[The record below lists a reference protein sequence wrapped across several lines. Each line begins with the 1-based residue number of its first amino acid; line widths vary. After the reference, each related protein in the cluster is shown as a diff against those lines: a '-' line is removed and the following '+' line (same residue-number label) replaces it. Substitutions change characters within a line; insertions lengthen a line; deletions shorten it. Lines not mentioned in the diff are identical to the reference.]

1 MAELIIL
8 GASNAIPTAEGENT
22 HFVFRAGSRTVL
34 VDVASSPLL
43 RLDQAG
49 IDQHAITDLVLT
61 HFHPDHVGGLPLF
74 LMDLWLL
81 GRKTPLVVHGLADTL
96 DRAQKLME
104 LFGWAAWPGFFQ
116 VVFNRLPA
124 TEMTVL
130 LETPELRVFASPVKH
145 LLPTI
150 GLRVEFC
157 AEQKTLAYSCDTEVC
172 PAVAQL
178 AQGVDILLHEASGPF
193 KGHSSAAQAGEVAAR
208 AGARALYLIHYPTG
222 KFASGDPLL
231 EARQNFSGPITLA
244 RDLMRVVF

>member
-22 HFVFRAGSRTVL
+22 HLVFRAGNRTVL
-34 VDVASSPLL
+34 VDVAASPLL
-43 RLDQAG
+43 RLEQAG

-81 GRKTPLVVHGLADTL
+81 GRKTPLVVHGLDYTL
-96 DRAQKLME
+96 DRVRKMME
-104 LFGWAAWPGFFQ
+104 LFGWAEWPSFFQ

-124 TEMTVL
+124 ADMTVL
-130 LETPELRVFASPVKH
+130 LETPELRIFASPVKH
-145 LLPTI
+145 FVPNI

-178 AQGVDILLHEASGPF
+178 AQGVDVLIHEASGPF
-193 KGHSSAAQAGEVAAR
+193 KGHSSATQAGEVAAQ
-208 AGARALYLIHYPTG
+208 AGAKALYLIHYPTG
-222 KFASGDPLL
+222 KFASGDPVL
-231 EARQNFSGPITLA
+231 EAQQNFSGPVILA
-244 RDLMRVVF
+244 RDLMRIAF